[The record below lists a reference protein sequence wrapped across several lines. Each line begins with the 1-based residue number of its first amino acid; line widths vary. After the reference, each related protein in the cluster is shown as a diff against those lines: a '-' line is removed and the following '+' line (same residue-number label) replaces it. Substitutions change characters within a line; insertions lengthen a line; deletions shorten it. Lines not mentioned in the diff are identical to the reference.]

1 MKLAIK
7 TIDRVIVSNI
17 DPSITGVLALK
28 LYRHL
33 LKAHGKLGPKKEYV
47 KERMELHDA
56 IMTLSS
62 LY

>member
-17 DPSITGVLALK
+17 EPSITGVLALK
-28 LYRHL
+28 LYRYL

>member
-7 TIDRVIVSNI
+7 TIDRVVISNI
-17 DPSITGVLALK
+17 NPSLTCVVVLM
-28 LYRHL
+28 LYRYL

-56 IMTLSS
+56 IMTISS
-62 LY
+62 LL